1 MKTITIEDN
10 EEFLRSVSKPVI
22 FPDENLENDIKVLE
36 DYFNES
42 DITLALASVQ
52 LGILKRIIY
61 IKNSNLDV
69 INRKNYDNETADDIN
84 YNEKRIL
91 INPVFISREGLT
103 DYWEACASCK
113 NYIGHV
119 KRPYKITL
127 EFQDLNGD
135 KKQEVFIGFEATVL
149 SHEMDHLDGIL
160 HIDIAEEVLQMPR
173 EERKK
178 WRQTHGYQVFHK
190 TGEYGLLKNIN
201 TKKKVLKNK

>member
-1 MKTITIEDN
+1 MKAITIEDN
-10 EEFLRSVSKPVI
+10 EEFLRSVSKPVV

-69 INRKNYDNETADDIN
+69 INRKNYDNETDDDIN

-160 HIDIAEEVLQMPR
+160 HMDIADEVLCMTY
-173 EERKK
+173 EERKEFRK
-178 WRQTHGYQVFHK
+178 THGYNIISK
-190 TGEYGLLKNIN
+190 SGNYEELLNEPKKYI
-201 TKKKVLKNK
+201 KKK